1 MTEGG
6 RTEPN
11 PVDDKGVVWG
21 IPALNL
27 ISTRSEYI
35 GTMGIPLVFDI
46 VVYQVL
52 IYYFHVWY
60 PIAFAVSCLVGAA
73 VQKFH
78 PPGLG
83 NASMLPPS
91 LDLVGGWSGLLP
103 HQHRPDNAHCDA
115 PARRATIGRAL
126 AAGVISRLAFARQ
139 NLLAMQRRHLLVGAE
154 QQVLR

>member
-1 MTEGG
+1 VTEGG

-60 PIAFAVSCLVGAA
+60 PIAFAVSAWSAPRFSIPAA
-73 VQKFH
+73 RNCERF
-78 PPGLG
+78 
-83 NASMLPPS
+83 
-91 LDLVGGWSGLLP
+91 D
-103 HQHRPDNAHCDA
+103 
-115 PARRATIGRAL
+115 GR
-126 AAGVISRLAFARQ
+126 G
-139 NLLAMQRRHLLVGAE
+139 E
-154 QQVLR
+154 P